1 MSDKKHIVLTVVAVL
16 ATMTMSVNAQW
27 SQVATNAPG
36 EFTDFSFGSAE
47 KIYVVGHSGS
57 YNVILR
63 SADGGTTWHG
73 ETTKAPLGKL
83 NKVDMVDTLT
93 GYAVGDKG
101 LVLKRA
107 WIPGTVG
114 IQWHKMSEPTQEN
127 LFAVSFVTPLRGWVG
142 GKNDRLFST
151 TDGGATWN
159 DEDHDGVAWG
169 AILDIFFLDELHGWT
184 AGNDPNRTTDGG
196 QTWVRMTMPVETEW
210 RGVHFVNKD
219 LGFLVGRLGNIART
233 EDGGQT
239 WTSIW
244 STTGVM
250 LMSAAFINESE
261 GWIVGGGVNDG
272 KWIDSSRVLHTVD
285 GGLTWVQEPHPTD
298 RWLVSIKAYDP
309 DNILAVGGG
318 GTMLRRT
325 RPVSVQAEWG
335 QTVDGSC
342 EHNSRQYVDVRGR
355 AVVARQRGPVLTWC
369 TACGRGSKVL
379 AVDGVLE

>member
-27 SQVATNAPG
+27 SQVVVNQPG
-36 EFTDFSFGSAE
+36 ELLDLAFGSGEVISA
-47 KIYVVGHSGS
+47 VGHSGN
-57 YNVILR
+57 YTVLIR
-63 SADGGTTWHG
+63 STDGGETWHG
-73 ETTKAPLGKL
+73 EPTKAPVGRINRVVML
-83 NKVDMVDTLT
+83 DTLT

-107 WIPGTVG
+107 WVPGTVG
-114 IQWHKMSEPTQEN
+114 IQWHKMTELPEINLLAVQFISQE
-127 LFAVSFVTPLRGWVG
+127 TGWVG
-142 GKNDRLFST
+142 GTGGKVFKT
-151 TDGGATWN
+151 TNAGDTWTQQP
-159 DEDHDGVAWG
+159 HDADSWSAV
-169 AILDIFFLDELHGWT
+169 LDMHFVDSLYGWT
-184 AGNDPNRTTDGG
+184 ASYHPNRTTDGG

-325 RPVSVQAEWG
+325 KPVSVQAEWG

-355 AVVARQRGPVLTWC
+355 AVVAGQRGPVLSWC
-369 TACGRGSKVL
+369 TVCGRGSKVL